1 MSTKLGECHVVG
13 SSTIGS
19 NEISYGFGLTEVELS
34 VEEGTLSKFT
44 RLCLL
49 ASKLNETLDDSV
61 HNETGAM
68 ARDFDGIFACIA
80 VGGSEKAEEDFVN
93 NGARRVGYSTEM
105 EGLSFSRCKELMRGR
120 CEEDIS
126 DSDGLGTADADDT
139 EGSARWGGRG
149 TNCGSHES

>member
-13 SSTIGS
+13 GSAIRSYEIG
-19 NEISYGFGLTEVELS
+19 YGFGLTEVELS

-68 ARDFDGIFACIA
+68 AGDFDGIFTCIA
-80 VGGSEKAEEDFVN
+80 VGGTEKAKEDFVN
-93 NGARRVGYSTEM
+93 NGTRRVCDSTEM
-105 EGLSFSRCKELMRGR
+105 EGLSFSRCKKLMRGR
-120 CEEDIS
+120 CEEDIGYR
-126 DSDGLGTADADDT
+126 DRLGATDADNT
-139 EGSARWGGRG
+139 EGSARWSGRG
-149 TNCGSHES
+149 TNCGSHEN